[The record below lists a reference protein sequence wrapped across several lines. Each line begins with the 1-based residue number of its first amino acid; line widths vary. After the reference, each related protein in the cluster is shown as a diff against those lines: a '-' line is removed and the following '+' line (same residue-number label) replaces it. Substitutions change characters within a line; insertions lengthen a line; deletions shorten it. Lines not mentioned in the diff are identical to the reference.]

1 MSFTLNDIAL
11 LLIALVIGMIFGLM
25 MSGRGKYRRAWRD
38 EQLLHRQSVKER
50 DARIEAAEARVRE
63 LERQA
68 VPVGAGAAGVAAAS
82 ATHERDDLSRI
93 KGISQAQEVSLN
105 EAGYQ
110 RFEQIAALG
119 AEQEAALEARLGL
132 VPGTIVQEDW
142 RGQARTLETKPAKRG
157 LFG

>member
-11 LLIALVIGMIFGLM
+11 LLIALIIGLIFGLM
-25 MSGRGKYRRAWRD
+25 ISGRGKYRRAWRD
-38 EQLLHRQSVKER
+38 EQLLHRQSVKDR
-50 DARIEAAEARVRE
+50 DARLEAAETRVRE

-68 VPVGAGAAGVAAAS
+68 VPVGAGATSGVAAA

-93 KGISQAQEVSLN
+93 NGISQAQEVSLN

-132 VPGTIVQEDW
+132 RPGTIVQEDW
-142 RGQARTLETKPAKRG
+142 RGQARTLETKPARRG

>member
-11 LLIALVIGMIFGLM
+11 LLIALVIGLIFGLM

-50 DARIEAAEARVRE
+50 DTRIEAAETRVRE

-93 KGISQAQEVSLN
+93 NGISQA
-105 EAGYQ
+105 
-110 RFEQIAALG
+110 
-119 AEQEAALEARLGL
+119 QEAALEARLGL
-132 VPGTIVQEDW
+132 RPGTIVQEDW